1 MSGGYDWFCNGDLR
15 GFFNEPEV
23 KKALHLEGETG
34 SRFNYASSGPASI
47 VLYPELVT
55 KLRLLI
61 YNGDADACVPYIA
74 NENWIAR
81 MEKQGD
87 LQESSPW
94 TPWFSTSKTAPAGY
108 STKYSAPH
116 AVKGREVE
124 FEFKTIRLAGH
135 MVPQYQPEAALTMI
149 TEFLAGDVRAEP
161 MTVV

>member
-1 MSGGYDWFCNGDLR
+1 MG
-15 GFFNEPEV
+15 
-23 KKALHLEGETG
+23 EGETG
-34 SRFNYASSGPASI
+34 SGFHYATSGPASI

-94 TPWFSTSKTAPAGY
+94 TPWFADTKRTPAGY
-108 STKYSAPH
+108 TTKYTAPH
-116 AVKGREVE
+116 AVSGRDVE
-124 FEFKTIRLAGH
+124 FQFKTIRLAGH
-135 MVPQYQPEAALTMI
+135 MVLQYQPEAALTMI
-149 TEFLAGDVRAEP
+149 TKFLAGQSQAVETAI
-161 MTVV
+161 V